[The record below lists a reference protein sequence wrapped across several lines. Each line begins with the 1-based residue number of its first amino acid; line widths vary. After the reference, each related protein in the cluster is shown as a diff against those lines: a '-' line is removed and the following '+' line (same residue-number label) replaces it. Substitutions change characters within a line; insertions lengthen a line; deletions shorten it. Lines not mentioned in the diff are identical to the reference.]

1 MWFSRIKFKNHA
13 FLCHLCH
20 CRIQLVI
27 LTIWSLGLV
36 LLESVG
42 LVWAV
47 HPSSLELVDWP
58 FPQRR
63 VCHHS
68 PRWATWTFPRGTC
81 HFGTFES
88 GCSNKS
94 ILEQFWFHKKYLMLE
109 FDSIWRIWVWEIQSG
124 LPLRILRLRNCDF
137 LFFKIRKEKLD
148 FRLMLFFVLLL
159 NRLRPSIS
167 CM

>member
-1 MWFSRIKFKNHA
+1 MWILRIKLKNHA
-13 FLCHLCH
+13 FLCHLFH

-36 LLESVG
+36 LLESAG
-42 LVWAV
+42 LVLEV

-58 FPQRR
+58 FPQRT

-68 PRWATWTFPRGTC
+68 PRWATWTFPRETC

-94 ILEQFWFHKKYLMLE
+94 ILEQFWIHKKVTWCSNSTPFE
-109 FDSIWRIWVWEIQSG
+109 GFGFGRSSPASRFVSCDSAIVIFYFS
-124 LPLRILRLRNCDF
+124 
-137 LFFKIRKEKLD
+137 KSEKK
-148 FRLMLFFVLLL
+148 
-159 NRLRPSIS
+159 N
-167 CM
+167 

>member
-1 MWFSRIKFKNHA
+1 MWILRIKFKNHA

-36 LLESVG
+36 LLESVE

-58 FPQRR
+58 FLRR
-63 VCHHS
+63 TVCHHS
-68 PRWATWTFPRGTC
+68 PRWATWTFPRETC
-81 HFGTFES
+81 HFGTFEW

-94 ILEQFWFHKKYLMLE
+94 ILEQFWFPKNLPDARIRLHLKDLGLGDPVRPPASYLATPQL
-109 FDSIWRIWVWEIQSG
+109 W
-124 LPLRILRLRNCDF
+124 
-137 LFFKIRKEKLD
+137 FFIFQNQKRKIRFSFNVI
-148 FRLMLFFVLLL
+148 FRAL
-159 NRLRPSIS
+159 IE
-167 CM
+167 

>member
-1 MWFSRIKFKNHA
+1 MWILRIKFKNHA

-36 LLESVG
+36 LLDSVE
-42 LVWAV
+42 LVLEV

-58 FPQRR
+58 FPQRT

-94 ILEQFWFHKKYLMLE
+94 ILEQFWFHKKLPDARIRLHLKDLGLGDPVRPPASYLATPQL
-109 FDSIWRIWVWEIQSG
+109 W
-124 LPLRILRLRNCDF
+124 
-137 LFFKIRKEKLD
+137 FFIFQNQKRKIRFSFNVI
-148 FRLMLFFVLLL
+148 FRAL
-159 NRLRPSIS
+159 IE
-167 CM
+167 